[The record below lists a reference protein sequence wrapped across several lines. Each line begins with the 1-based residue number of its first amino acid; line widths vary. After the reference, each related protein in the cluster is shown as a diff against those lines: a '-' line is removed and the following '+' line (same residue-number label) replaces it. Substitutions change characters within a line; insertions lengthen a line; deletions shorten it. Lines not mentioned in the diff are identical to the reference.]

1 MAGASRRSQRGLDW
15 LNFFVADVQTGFGP
29 FVAVYLAA
37 QEWTEAEVGLALSVG
52 AFTAMVSQVPAGALV
67 DATPRKRAAALAAL
81 LAVAASALL
90 LAAWPATL
98 PVLLSEVLHGFAS
111 CVLAPAVAAISLALV
126 GRGGLS
132 GRLARNVRYRAVG
145 NGIAAGVLGAAGTYV
160 SGAAVFW
167 LTAALCV
174 PALAALAA
182 IRQADLASPPAEAA
196 QASTDGGRGEIRRLL
211 ADRRLLVFAAC
222 CALFALSNAAMLPLA
237 GVEANRNTG
246 EMANL
251 VIAAGIIAP
260 QFVGAAISP
269 WVGRLAERRGRRA
282 ALLIGF
288 GALPARGLLLPLA
301 VADPVLLVAV
311 QALDGVSAAALGVL
325 LPLVAA
331 DLTRGT
337 NRFNLCMG
345 VFGLATGIGATL
357 STAAGGAI
365 AGWLGAGAAFV
376 ALAGAGLLAVL
387 LVLFAMP
394 ETLPAAG
401 REDRSLRAGG
411 TARALGRAG
420 RPPVEGSPPRPSG
433 RAEPAGTPRD

>member
-1 MAGASRRSQRGLDW
+1 MAASRRSQRALDW
-15 LNFFVADVQTGFGP
+15 LNFFIADVQTGFGP
-29 FVAVYLAA
+29 FVAVYLAS
-37 QEWTEAEVGLALSVG
+37 QEWTQAEVGLALSVG
-52 AFTAMVSQVPAGALV
+52 AFTAMAAQVPAGALV
-67 DATPRKRAAALAAL
+67 DATPRKRLAALLAL

-98 PVLLSEVLHGFAS
+98 PVLIAEVLHGFAS
-111 CVLAPAVAAISLALV
+111 CVIAPAVAAISLALV
-126 GRGGLS
+126 GRGGLGERL
-132 GRLARNVRYRAVG
+132 GRNARYRAVG

-182 IRQADLASPPAEAA
+182 IRGADLAPPPVEADPA
-196 QASTDGGRGEIRRLL
+196 AAAGGARGEVLRLL
-211 ADRRLLVFAAC
+211 ADRRLLVFSAC

-237 GVEANRNTG
+237 GVEATKNTG
-246 EMANL
+246 DIANL
-251 VIAAGIIAP
+251 VIAAGIVVP
-260 QFVGAAISP
+260 QFVNAAMAP

-288 GALPARGLLLPLA
+288 GALPARGLLLPLTA
-301 VADPVLLVAV
+301 ADPVMLVAV

-345 VFGLATGIGATL
+345 VFGLATGVGATL
-357 STAAGGAI
+357 STAAAGAV
-365 AGWLGAGAAFV
+365 AGWFGTGVAFV
-376 ALAGAGLLAVL
+376 ALAGVGLLAVL
-387 LVLFAMP
+387 LVFVAMP
-394 ETLPAAG
+394 ETRPPAADEG
-401 REDRSLRAGG
+401 AGAG
-411 TARALGRAG
+411 ARKPARAPGEPGHPGPGASA
-420 RPPVEGSPPRPSG
+420 PQHPVRVELAKAPR
-433 RAEPAGTPRD
+433 E

>member
-1 MAGASRRSQRGLDW
+1 VAASRRSQRALDW

-37 QEWTEAEVGLALSVG
+37 QEWTQAQIGLALSVG
-52 AFTAMVSQVPAGALV
+52 AFTAMVAQVPAGALV
-67 DATPRKRAAALAAL
+67 DAMPKKRLAALAAL

-90 LAAWPATL
+90 LAIWPATL

-126 GRGGLS
+126 GRGALS
-132 GRLARNVRYRAVG
+132 GRLSRNVRYRAIG
-145 NGIAAGVLGAAGTYV
+145 NGIAAGVLGAAGTYF

-182 IRQADLASPPAEAA
+182 IRGSDLAPPPVEAER
-196 QASTDGGRGEIRRLL
+196 ASTPGETRDSVRRLL
-211 ADRRLLVFAAC
+211 SDRRLLVFAAC

-237 GVEANRNTG
+237 GVEATRNTG
-246 EMANL
+246 DWANL
-251 VIAAGIIAP
+251 VIAAGIVVP

-269 WVGRLAERRGRRA
+269 WVGRLADLRGRRA
-282 ALLIGF
+282 ALLLGF
-288 GALPARGLLLPLA
+288 GALPVRGLLLPLA
-301 VADPVLLVAV
+301 VADPVALVAV
-311 QALDGVSAAALGVL
+311 QALDGVGAAALGVL
-325 LPLVAA
+325 LPLIAA

-357 STAAGGAI
+357 STAAAGVI
-365 AGWLGAGAAFV
+365 AGWLGTGAAFV
-376 ALAGAGLLAVL
+376 ALAGAGLVAVL

-394 ETLPAAG
+394 ETLP
-401 REDRSLRAGG
+401 
-411 TARALGRAG
+411 
-420 RPPVEGSPPRPSG
+420 PPPQRRPSVG
-433 RAEPAGTPRD
+433 ALAREAA

>member
-1 MAGASRRSQRGLDW
+1 MAASKRSQRALDW

-37 QEWTEAEVGLALSVG
+37 QEWTQAEIGLALSVG
-52 AFTAMVSQVPAGALV
+52 AFTAMVAQVPAGALV
-67 DATPRKRAAALAAL
+67 DATQRKRLAALAAL
-81 LAVAASALL
+81 VAVSASALL
-90 LAAWPATL
+90 LAVWPATL
-98 PVLLSEVLHGFAS
+98 PVLFAEVLHGFAS

-145 NGIAAGVLGAAGTYV
+145 NGIAAGVLGAAGTYL

-182 IRQADLASPPAEAA
+182 IRQSDLAPPPAEAA
-196 QASTDGGRGEIRRLL
+196 RASTNGGRGEIRRLL
-211 ADRRLLVFAAC
+211 ADRKLLVFAAC

-246 EMANL
+246 DMANL
-251 VIAAGIIAP
+251 VIAAGIVVP

-269 WVGRLAERRGRRA
+269 WIGRLAEQRGRRA
-282 ALLIGF
+282 ALLLGF
-288 GALPARGLLLPLA
+288 GALPARGLLLPLV
-301 VADPVLLVAV
+301 VADPWMLVVV

-325 LPLVAA
+325 LPLIAA

-337 NRFNLCMG
+337 NRFNFCMG
-345 VFGLATGIGATL
+345 VFGLATGVGATL
-357 STAAGGAI
+357 STAAAGAI

-376 ALAGAGLLAVL
+376 ALAGAGLLALL

-394 ETLPAAG
+394 ETRSAIGLG
-401 REDRSLRAGG
+401 LGSLRKGETSQAPTNAGASKIEVPVPG
-411 TARALGRAG
+411 RPARANLAET
-420 RPPVEGSPPRPSG
+420 PP
-433 RAEPAGTPRD
+433 D

>member
-1 MAGASRRSQRGLDW
+1 MAASRRSQRALDW

-29 FVAVYLAA
+29 FIAVYLAA
-37 QEWTEAEVGLALSVG
+37 QEWTQAEIGLALSVG
-52 AFTAMVSQVPAGALV
+52 AFTAMAAQVPAGALV
-67 DATPRKRAAALAAL
+67 DATPRKRSAALAAL
-81 LAVAASALL
+81 VAVAASALL
-90 LAAWPATL
+90 LAAWPETL
-98 PVLLSEVLHGFAS
+98 PVLFAEVLHGFAS

-126 GRGGLS
+126 GRGGLGERL
-132 GRLARNVRYRAVG
+132 GRNARYRAIG

-182 IRQADLASPPAEAA
+182 IRGADLAPPPAEAEPA
-196 QASTDGGRGEIRRLL
+196 ATGGGRGEVRRLL

-222 CALFALSNAAMLPLA
+222 CALFTLSNAAMLPLA
-237 GVEANRNTG
+237 GVEATKNTG
-246 EMANL
+246 ELANL
-251 VIAAGIIAP
+251 VIAAGIVVP
-260 QFVGAAISP
+260 QFVNAAMAP

-301 VADPVLLVAV
+301 VGDPLMLIAV

-325 LPLVAA
+325 LPLIAA

-345 VFGLATGIGATL
+345 LFGLATGIGATL
-357 STAAGGAI
+357 STAAAGAV
-365 AGWLGAGAAFV
+365 AGWLGTGVAFV

-394 ETLPAAG
+394 ETLTPADAG
-401 REDRSLRAGG
+401 VGTDARGATQAPDDAGCSTAG
-411 TARALGRAG
+411 SPAPGRPGRKELARA
-420 RPPVEGSPPRPSG
+420 PKE
-433 RAEPAGTPRD
+433 

>member
-1 MAGASRRSQRGLDW
+1 MAASKRSQRALDW

-37 QEWTEAEVGLALSVG
+37 QEWTQAEIGLALSVG
-52 AFTAMVSQVPAGALV
+52 AFTAMASQLPAGALV
-67 DATPRKRAAALAAL
+67 DATPKKRSAALAAL
-81 LAVAASALL
+81 VAVAASALL

-98 PVLLSEVLHGFAS
+98 PVLFAEVLHGFAS

-126 GRGGLS
+126 GRRGLGERL
-132 GRLARNVRYRAVG
+132 GRNARYRAVG
-145 NGIAAGVLGAAGTYV
+145 NGIAAGALGAAGTYL

-182 IRQADLASPPAEAA
+182 IRGADLAPPPVEAG
-196 QASTDGGRGEIRRLL
+196 QAAATDGGRGEVRRLL

-237 GVEANRNTG
+237 GVEATRNTG
-246 EMANL
+246 DVANL
-251 VIAAGIIAP
+251 VIAAAIVVP
-260 QFVGAAISP
+260 QFVNAAMAP
-269 WVGRLAERRGRRA
+269 WVGRLAERRGRRV

-301 VADPVLLVAV
+301 VDNPSMLVAV

-325 LPLVAA
+325 LPLIAA

-345 VFGLATGIGATL
+345 VFGLATGVGATL
-357 STAAGGAI
+357 STAAAGAI
-365 AGWLGAGAAFV
+365 AGWLGVGAAFV

-394 ETLPAAG
+394 ETLTPTGTQSDADTRGAAQAPG
-401 REDRSLRAGG
+401 NAGHS
-411 TARALGRAG
+411 TAGDPALGRRGQEELA
-420 RPPVEGSPPRPSG
+420 
-433 RAEPAGTPRD
+433 RAPRD

>member
-1 MAGASRRSQRGLDW
+1 MAEARKRSQRGLDW

-37 QEWTEAEVGLALSVG
+37 QEWTQAEVGLALSVG
-52 AFTAMVSQVPAGALV
+52 TFTAMAAQVPAGALV
-67 DATPRKRAAALAAL
+67 DATPRKRLAALAAL
-81 LAVAASALL
+81 VAVAASALL
-90 LAAWPATL
+90 LALWPATL

-126 GRGGLS
+126 GRRGLGERL
-132 GRLARNVRYRAVG
+132 GRNARYRAVG

-182 IRQADLASPPAEAA
+182 IRGADLAPPPVETA
-196 QASTDGGRGEIRRLL
+196 QAGAGEGRTSIWRLL

-222 CALFALSNAAMLPLA
+222 CALFALSNTAMLPLA
-237 GVEANRNTG
+237 GVEATRNIG
-246 EMANL
+246 DLANL
-251 VIAAGIIAP
+251 VIAAGIVAP
-260 QFVGAAISP
+260 QFVNAAIAP

-301 VADPVLLVAV
+301 VDDPFMLVGV

-325 LPLVAA
+325 LPLIAA

-337 NRFNLCMG
+337 NRFNTSMG
-345 VFGLATGIGATL
+345 VLGLATAIGATV
-357 STAAGGAI
+357 STAAAGAL
-365 AGWLGAGAAFV
+365 AGWVGTGPAFV
-376 ALAGAGLLAVL
+376 ALAGAGLLAFL

-394 ETLPAAG
+394 ETLPSPRRASVGECAP
-401 REDRSLRAGG
+401 EATLPLCRSHGPG
-411 TARALGRAG
+411 
-420 RPPVEGSPPRPSG
+420 
-433 RAEPAGTPRD
+433 